1 MYCKHHQ
8 HGFSLPVAI
17 FILVIMALLG
27 AGIVS
32 IMQSSQESTATEVL
46 STRAFF
52 AAESGAQVA
61 LGQLF
66 DLSGGAV
73 NCAASY
79 PAIDFNA
86 TGLGGCSA
94 SATCSSSG
102 IGTKTYFT
110 ITSTG
115 SCNVSGYSAVRE
127 IQIMAA
133 TP

>member
-32 IMQSSQESTATEVL
+32 IMQSSQESAATEVL

-66 DLSGGAV
+66 DLSGGAA

-79 PAIDFNA
+79 PVIDFNA

-94 SATCSSSG
+94 SATCSSNVV
-102 IGTKTYFT
+102 GTKTYFT

-115 SCNVSGYSAVRE
+115 NCAVSSLSATRTV
-127 IQIMAA
+127 QLMA
-133 TP
+133 TQP

>member
-1 MYCKHHQ
+1 MCFSQ
-8 HGFSLPVAI
+8 QRGFSLPVAI

-32 IMQSSQESTATEVL
+32 IMQSSQDSVATEVL
-46 STRAFF
+46 STRAFH

-66 DLSGGAV
+66 DLAGGAA

-79 PAIDFNA
+79 PTLDFTA
-86 TGLGGCSA
+86 TGLVSCSA
-94 SATCSSSG
+94 SATCSSSTV
-102 IGTKTYFT
+102 GTRTFYT

-115 SCNVSGYSAVRE
+115 NCTSSGFSATRT
-127 IQIMAA
+127 IQMMAA
-133 TP
+133 QP